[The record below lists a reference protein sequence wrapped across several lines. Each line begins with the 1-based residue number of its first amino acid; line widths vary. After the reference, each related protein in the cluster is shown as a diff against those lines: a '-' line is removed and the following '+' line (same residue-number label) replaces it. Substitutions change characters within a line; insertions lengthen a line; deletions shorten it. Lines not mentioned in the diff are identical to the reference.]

1 MKPLTTAEGTNNKAS
16 VWAIAGIVA
25 PLISTFPEG
34 WPKWVAFETF
44 VLAMV
49 LINWR
54 IQGNIPPDMAEDVQ
68 DLMTTKPVRD
78 VLREGRE

>member
-49 LINWR
+49 IINWR
-54 IQGNIPPDMAEDVQ
+54 IEGNIPPDAADELMAEKE
-68 DLMTTKPVRD
+68 LAD
-78 VLREGRE
+78 VLREGRDDE